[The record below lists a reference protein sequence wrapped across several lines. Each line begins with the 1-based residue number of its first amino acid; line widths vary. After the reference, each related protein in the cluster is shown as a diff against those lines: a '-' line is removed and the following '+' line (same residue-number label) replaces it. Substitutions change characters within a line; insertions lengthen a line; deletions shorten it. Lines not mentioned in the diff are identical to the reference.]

1 MKYRILMRFKWKL
14 IYLDRNLKNRGMPPL
29 RKFVLQ
35 KNVHLIPYKVG
46 NSMIMFIFARS
57 LSGGFSVMVLYRVLR
72 HQQRE
77 YEREYWYLRY
87 SA

>member
-1 MKYRILMRFKWKL
+1 
-14 IYLDRNLKNRGMPPL
+14 
-29 RKFVLQ
+29 
-35 KNVHLIPYKVG
+35 
-46 NSMIMFIFARS
+46 MIMFIFARS

-87 SA
+87 SAWMENDFEIQENFKRI